1 MTEDDLHDRLAA
13 GTAHLT
19 MHRPA
24 GEVLGRGNRLRRRRR
39 VTALGSVAALGA
51 VGAIGLATI
60 LPPGSAPLTPTTSY
74 AAGWGPELV
83 NLDPEVADDVL
94 RDCSSSV
101 RRTWDD
107 ITTAT
112 LPAPAAGQSRA
123 RHTIVVYDLG
133 EEVVSC
139 WWSPH
144 PPRASVADAEHWS
157 GLSRQRWHLPNGR
170 HLRHAFMTRS
180 DGPQG
185 PVFEIAGMIEIS
197 PSVDRVTVEAGGTTY
212 EAAVSGRVAMFW
224 LPEDVTLS
232 QAEYEAATVTAY
244 DEDGEVLDVIDIHRQ
259 LESPPIS

>member
-19 MHRPA
+19 MRRPA

-39 VTALGSVAALGA
+39 VTALGSIAALGA

-101 RRTWDD
+101 RGAWDD

-112 LPAPAAGQSRA
+112 LPSPVAGQSRA

-133 EEVVSC
+133 EEVVNC
-139 WWSPH
+139 WWSP
-144 PPRASVADAEHWS
+144 PRASGAGAEHPT
-157 GLSRQRWHLPNGR
+157 GLARERWHLPAGR
-170 HLRHAFMTRS
+170 HLRHAFMTRD

-197 PSVDRVTVEAGGTTY
+197 PSVDRVTIEAGGTTY
-212 EAAVSGRVAMFW
+212 EAAVTDRVAMFW
-224 LPEDVTLS
+224 LPEGVTLS
-232 QAEYEAATVTAY
+232 RSEYEAATVTAY
-244 DEDGEVLDVIDIHRQ
+244 DEDGEVLDTIGIHRQ
-259 LESPPIS
+259 HESPPVG